1 MNSINI
7 STYLKNVFESNGLT
21 SFWAE
26 HITLLVLFL
35 TILLL
40 GVLLFWVSRKIII
53 SVFSRLAQ
61 RTKSSF
67 DDLLLKN
74 KVPKLLSYIPFL
86 TFLYTYLP
94 DLFSSKYEI
103 LHSGIINLLEI
114 STVVVVIA
122 MIRAVLKSLSDYLK
136 TIDALKDKP
145 LDSYLQ
151 VVMIFLWFVG
161 GILILSILTGK
172 DIWSFVTALGAL
184 SAVLLFVFKDTILG
198 FVASVQ
204 IAINDTVR
212 IGDWISMPQNKA
224 DGDVI
229 SISLSTVQ
237 VQNFDKT
244 ITSIPTY
251 KLISESFINWRG
263 MSESNGRRI
272 KRSLLI
278 KISSIRFLENQELE
292 KLEKIELISPFIKK
306 RKAEIEASNTKKNV
320 DKSLLINGR
329 NFTNL
334 GLFRHYTEAYLE
346 NHPMVNSEMTVMCR
360 QLAPSSQGIPI
371 EVYVFSKDKEW
382 KNYEH
387 ISADIFDHLLAST
400 SYFSLECFELSPNL
414 PLHNSNA

>member
-1 MNSINI
+1 MNSLNLK
-7 STYLKNVFESNGLT
+7 TYMSQVFEQQGLP

-26 HITLLVLFL
+26 SLTLLLLFVLILFL
-35 TILLL
+35 
-40 GVLLFWVSRKIII
+40 GRVLFWVARKIII
-53 SVFSRLAQ
+53 GIFNRVSK

-74 KVPKLLSYIPFL
+74 KVPGLLSYIPFL
-86 TFLYTYLP
+86 FFLYAYIPGLFESQYEL
-94 DLFSSKYEI
+94 LFSSSKNI
-103 LHSGIINLLEI
+103 LEALFVIVFI
-114 STVVVVIA
+114 SL
-122 MIRAVLKSLSDYLK
+122 IRSVLKTLNDYLK
-136 TIDALKDKP
+136 TIPALKDKP

-151 VVMIFLWFVG
+151 VVMIFLWFIG

-172 DIWSFVTALGAL
+172 DVWSFVTALGAL

-204 IAINDTVR
+204 IAVNDTVR

-229 SISLSTVQ
+229 SVSLSTVQ

-263 MSESNGRRI
+263 MSESDGRRI

-278 KISSIRFLENQELE
+278 KVSSIRFLEPEE
-292 KLEKIELISPFIKK
+292 IKKIEQIELLAAFLKE
-306 RKAEIEASNTKKNV
+306 RAAEIEAANSSKKVN
-320 DKSLLINGR
+320 KNLLINGR

-334 GLFRHYTEAYLE
+334 GLFRNYTETYLE
-346 NHPMVNSEMTVMCR
+346 NHPMVNPEMTVMCR
-360 QLAPSSQGIPI
+360 QLGL
-371 EVYVFSKDKEW
+371 EK
-382 KNYEH
+382 
-387 ISADIFDHLLAST
+387 LRT
-400 SYFSLECFELSPNL
+400 YFS
-414 PLHNSNA
+414 

>member
-1 MNSINI
+1 MNSLNLKTYI
-7 STYLKNVFESNGLT
+7 SQALEAKGL
-21 SFWAE
+21 SLFWTE
-26 HITLLVLFL
+26 NLTLLLLFIL
-35 TILLL
+35 ILLI
-40 GVLLFWVSRKIII
+40 GWVIFWVSRKIIVG
-53 SVFSRLAQ
+53 VFNRVSR
-61 RTKSSF
+61 RTKTSF
-67 DDLLLKN
+67 DDLLLQN
-74 KVPKLLSYIPFL
+74 KVPRLLSYIPFL
-86 TFLYTYLP
+86 FFIYAYIP
-94 DLFSSKYEI
+94 DLFESHYEFLFNGSRVI
-103 LHSGIINLLEI
+103 LETLFVIFFI
-114 STVVVVIA
+114 SLV
-122 MIRAVLKSLSDYLK
+122 RGVLKTINDYLK
-136 TIDALKDKP
+136 TVPALKDKP

-151 VVMIFLWFVG
+151 VVMIFLWFMG

-172 DIWSFVTALGAL
+172 DVWNFVTALGAL

-237 VQNFDKT
+237 IQNFDKT

-263 MSESNGRRI
+263 MSESAGRRI

-278 KISSIRFLENQELE
+278 KVSSIRFLEAEEL
-292 KLEKIELISPFIKK
+292 KKIEQIELLTSYVKEK
-306 RKAEIEASNTKKNV
+306 GAEIETANAAKKVNKNV
-320 DKSLLINGR
+320 LINGR

-334 GLFRHYTEAYLE
+334 GLFRYYTEAYLE
-346 NHPMVNSEMTVMCR
+346 NHPMINSEMTVMCR
-360 QLAPSSQGIPI
+360 QLAPTSQGIPL
-371 EVYVFSKDKEW
+371 EVYVFSIDKEW

-400 SYFSLECFELSPNL
+400 KYFSLECFELSPSL
-414 PLHNSNA
+414 PIQNP